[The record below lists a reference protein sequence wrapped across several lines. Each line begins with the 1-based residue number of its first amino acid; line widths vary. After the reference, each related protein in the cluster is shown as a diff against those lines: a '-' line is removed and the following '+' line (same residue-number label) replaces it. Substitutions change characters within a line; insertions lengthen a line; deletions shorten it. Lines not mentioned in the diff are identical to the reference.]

1 MDTSQQIVK
10 AGDINIEQI
19 QITTAQG
26 FYQDIT
32 NQVMGLQI
40 FEDLFAPFITGTI
53 EIRDALDLLN
63 VFPFNGEEY
72 LELKLSTP
80 SLEEG
85 RIDEKFYIYKM
96 SNRNMVGDRAT
107 IYTLHFISTYAIVDL
122 NKKISKTFGGKCSD
136 IAKQLIT
143 DKTHGLEVTKNVI
156 IEETSNATKYI
167 SNFWS
172 PVKNINNVVEVSV
185 NQSGAGSYVFYEDR
199 YSFNFV
205 SLESLYTKVVFQS
218 FVYDSYV
225 RDKTNSNDTQTVK
238 NVTEDY
244 KRIRSISVPT
254 VYDYIERVR
263 SGMFASRMY
272 TYDYTTKRFEN
283 KNYNSLDH
291 FKDQNH
297 LNDYP
302 LISNKALY
310 SEQAFMIKVPKY
322 YGNFMNFGDSTN
334 ANSIQNR
341 ISLLSQIDANKIEI
355 VVPGRLDY
363 TVGLKIDIILYKI
376 EPNTKE
382 DTEVVDEM
390 LSGSYLISSINH
402 YINRNAHECTFEL
415 IKESLIVDLNRIK

>member
-1 MDTSQQIVK
+1 MDTSKQIVK

-53 EIRDALDLLN
+53 EIRDSLDLMN

-80 SLEEG
+80 SLEKG

-136 IAKQLIT
+136 IARQLIT

-172 PVKNINNVVEVSV
+172 PVKNINNVVETAV

-199 YSFNFV
+199 YGFNFV

-225 RDKTNSNDTQTVK
+225 RDNTNSNDTQTVK

-244 KRIRSISVPT
+244 KRIRSITVPT

>member
-10 AGDINIEQI
+10 AGDINIEEI

-156 IEETSNATKYI
+156 VEETSNATKYI

-199 YSFNFV
+199 YGFNFV

-254 VYDYIERVR
+254 AYDYIERAR
-263 SGMFASRMY
+263 SGMFGSKLY

>member
-1 MDTSQQIVK
+1 MDTSKQIVK

-80 SLEEG
+80 SLEQG

-136 IAKQLIT
+136 IARQLIT

-199 YSFNFV
+199 YGFNFV

-218 FVYDSYV
+218 FVYDNYV
-225 RDKTNSNDTQTVK
+225 RDNTNSNDTQTVK

-244 KRIRSISVPT
+244 KRIRSITVPT